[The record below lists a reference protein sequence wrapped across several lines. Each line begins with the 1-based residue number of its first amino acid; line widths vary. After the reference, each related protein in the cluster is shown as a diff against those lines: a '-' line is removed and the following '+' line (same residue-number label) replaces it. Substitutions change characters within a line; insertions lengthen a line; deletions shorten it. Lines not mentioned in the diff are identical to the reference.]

1 MILKIIFELMLFL
14 TLLVSTFQN
23 RGRDCEC
30 GRFISRNNRIY
41 RSDIAPKY
49 RYPWQIYIQLKSIL
63 GTEFC
68 GGVLISQRHF
78 LTAAHCVYF
87 LCPNCIP

>member
-1 MILKIIFELMLFL
+1 MILKIILVLMLFL
-14 TLLVSTFQN
+14 TLLAFAFQN
-23 RGRDCEC
+23 PERDCKC

-49 RYPWQIYIQLKSIL
+49 RYPWQIYIQIKSSL
-63 GTEFC
+63 GTEYC

-78 LTAAHCVYF
+78 LTAAHCVTF
-87 LCPNCIP
+87 MCSWCLP

>member
-14 TLLVSTFQN
+14 TLLASTFQN
-23 RGRDCEC
+23 PERDCKC

-49 RYPWQIYIQLKSIL
+49 RYPWQIYIEVKSFL
-63 GTEFC
+63 GTTFC
-68 GGVLISQRHF
+68 GGVLISEKHI
-78 LTAAHCVYF
+78 LTAAHCVENMFPTY
-87 LCPNCIP
+87 P